1 MPNSYHI
8 IIVLMLSALA
18 TNLAACQDRQPSAR
32 SPAATQGDGSTS
44 TQLLPGEASGCD
56 GDICEGSKPFIDQ

>member
-1 MPNSYHI
+1 MPNSHHI

-18 TNLAACQDRQPSAR
+18 IPLAACQDRQPSAR
-32 SPAATQGDGSTS
+32 SPAATQGDGTTS

>member
-18 TNLAACQDRQPSAR
+18 TNLAACQDRQPPTR
-32 SPAATQGDGSTS
+32 SPAATQGDGTTS
-44 TQLLPGEASGCD
+44 TELLPGETTGCD
-56 GDICEGSKPFIDQ
+56 GAVCESSKHFIDQ